1 MTEREKLLD
10 LLTDVL
16 GMSIGYK
23 ADHLIANGVTNQKW
37 IPVTERLPEQGQE
50 VILYT
55 GNILKP
61 TVLAYQFW
69 NPKYDTWTHVTHWM
83 PLPEPPKE
91 K

>member
-1 MTEREKLLD
+1 
-10 LLTDVL
+10 
-16 GMSIGYK
+16 MSY
-23 ADHLIANGVTNQKW
+23 DPRHC
-37 IPVTERLPEQGQE
+37 
-50 VILYT
+50 